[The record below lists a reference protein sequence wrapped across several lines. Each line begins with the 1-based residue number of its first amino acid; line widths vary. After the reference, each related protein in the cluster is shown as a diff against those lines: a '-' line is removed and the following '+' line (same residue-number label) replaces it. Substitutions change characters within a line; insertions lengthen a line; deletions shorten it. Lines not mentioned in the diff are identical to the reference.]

1 MKFDGKAVA
10 FRFTNVIEHR
20 LMLAGV
26 WYSDLYCLPRDLK
39 TRKRFCK
46 AWAIVLGVEL
56 SGSLIKFCNERLD
69 VDLKQV
75 RAEVFKTYERD
86 CRLVEELLQNT
97 GSATKEE
104 KKTERELR
112 IQYLKWREYVCQNCN
127 ITRAEFDDLTPL
139 ETQLIQNEYERRQS
153 IRSQELRVLDEHFA
167 RLELAQFGGKRSRVS
182 DYRLLKDPPRKP
194 IKKTKAMLA
203 NEKLNLERKILA
215 KKYLEERRRKY
226 GR

>member
-1 MKFDGKAVA
+1 MKFDGKTVV
-10 FRFTNVIEHR
+10 FKFTNAIEHR

-26 WYSDLYCLPRDLK
+26 WYSDLYILPRDLK

-75 RAEVFKTYERD
+75 RVEVFKTYERD
-86 CRLVEELLQNT
+86 CRLIDELLDNT
-97 GSATKEE
+97 GSAKDDI
-104 KKTERELR
+104 KKTERELC
-112 IQYLKWREYVCQNCN
+112 IQYLKWREYVCQNCG

-139 ETQLIQNEYERRQS
+139 ETQIIQNEYERKQKQRL
-153 IRSQELRVLDEHFA
+153 QELRVLDEHFA
-167 RLELAQFGGKRSRVS
+167 RLELAQFGGKRSRVG
-182 DYRLLKDPPRKP
+182 DYRLLKDAAKKP
-194 IKKTKAMLA
+194 IKKTKEMLA
-203 NEKLNLERKILA
+203 NEKLNMERKILA
-215 KKYLEERRRKY
+215 KKYLEERRKKY